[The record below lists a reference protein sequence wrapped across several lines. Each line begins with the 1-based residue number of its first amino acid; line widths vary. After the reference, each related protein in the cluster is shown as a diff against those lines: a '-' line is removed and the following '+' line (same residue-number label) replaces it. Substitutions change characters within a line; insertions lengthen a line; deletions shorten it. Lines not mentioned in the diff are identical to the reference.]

1 MRDRNWIS
9 LVVIVLLALLALY
22 IALPIEHPQWMVR
35 ALFWQP
41 SDLRS
46 LELKQG
52 LDLQGGLQVL
62 LEADVPAEQEVSRD
76 AIDAVRTIIEQRVNA
91 LGVTE
96 PVVQLQGDRRIIVE
110 LPGIDKPEQAVAT
123 LKGTGLLEFVEAGA
137 TPVARG
143 VRIITDYGGGTSTSS
158 ALTTAQPITP
168 TGAASGAVT
177 ATVEAKATAPITETQ
192 AIMPTQ
198 EITATEGLTASVPA
212 TITTPLTPTA
222 AGETPITATQEVTA
236 AEELTVSAPATVT
249 EPITPT
255 AAGETPITATQTVT
269 PTDDIPTITDRVFHT
284 VLTGAG
290 LKNAQVQFDNVGRPY
305 IAFEMTDEGSVIFEN
320 FTGANVGRFLCI
332 TMDKIVISCPEVRAR
347 ISQRG
352 IIEGGFDLTEARNLA
367 VQMRYGA
374 LPVPLRVADVRT
386 VGPTLGQDS
395 VQKSITA
402 GLIGISIVLLFMLIY
417 YRLPGL
423 LADCALLTYAVLNL
437 AIFKLV
443 PITLTLPGI
452 AGFLLSTGMAVDAN
466 ILIFERMKEE
476 LRAGRPLSLAIE
488 AGFNRAWTAIFDSNL
503 STIITCL
510 ILGWFGSNYGA
521 TTVKGFAINLG
532 LGVLISMFTAVVATR
547 TFVRAALG
555 GSDESLRKH
564 RWLLGF

>member
-62 LEADVPAEQEVSRD
+62 LEADVPADQEVSRD
-76 AIDAVRTIIEQRVNA
+76 AIDAVRTIIEQRVNG

-143 VRIITDYGGGTSTSS
+143 VRIITDYGGGASTSG
-158 ALTTAQPITP
+158 ALTTTQSLTPTVAAAGAVTETQTITATQAITAAEGLTTSVSITP
-168 TGAASGAVT
+168 TVAGEASIA
-177 ATVEAKATAPITETQ
+177 ETQ
-192 AIMPTQ
+192 AITAAEEVTASAPA
-198 EITATEGLTASVPA
+198 TATE
-212 TITTPLTPTA
+212 PLTPTA
-222 AGETPITATQEVTA
+222 ASETPITTTQA
-236 AEELTVSAPATVT
+236 
-249 EPITPT
+249 I
-255 AAGETPITATQTVT
+255 T

-284 VLTGAG
+284 VMTGAG
-290 LKNAQVQFDNVGRPY
+290 LKDAQVQFDNVGRPY

-352 IIEGGFDLTEARNLA
+352 VIEGGFDLTEARNLA

-374 LPVPLRVADVRT
+374 LPVPLYVADVRT

-423 LADCALLTYAVLNL
+423 LADGALLTYAVLNL

-476 LRAGRPLSLAIE
+476 LRAGRPLPLAIE
-488 AGFNRAWTAIFDSNL
+488 AGFNRAWTAILDSNL

-532 LGVLISMFTAVVATR
+532 LGVTISMFTAVVATR
-547 TFVRAALG
+547 TFMRAALG